1 MESEYTVK
9 ESISCTGCA
18 NQHHV
23 ATTGPGV
30 GSCHGFD
37 EARQAE
43 GLPSCVGGF
52 IFVKKAPEHLNRIQK
67 SVSDAVGYTDN
78 PNDYSALTVE
88 IDKIKLKFEN
98 AVLNG
103 NIVEGLKMARELRI
117 MRNKMAILLVEKL
130 K

>member
-18 NQHHV
+18 NQHNV
-23 ATTGPGV
+23 ATTGLGA

-43 GLPSCVGGF
+43 GLPSCIGGF
-52 IFVKKAPEHLNRIQK
+52 IFVEKAPEYLNHIQK

-103 NIVEGLKMARELRI
+103 NIAEGLKMAMELRTGW
-117 MRNKMAILLVEKL
+117 NKVAVLLAEKL